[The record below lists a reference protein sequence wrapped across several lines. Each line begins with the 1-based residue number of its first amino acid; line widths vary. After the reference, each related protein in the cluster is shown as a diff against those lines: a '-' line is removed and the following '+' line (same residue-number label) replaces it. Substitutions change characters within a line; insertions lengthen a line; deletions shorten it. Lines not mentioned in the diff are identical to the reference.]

1 MAPPADAAK
10 YPADLGSETLTV
22 EGAAQPVA
30 VAAAGP
36 TGRLIVGGVGLVVLI
51 IVGLLIGA
59 PAILLVGCVVA
70 GFGITYLSGIALNL
84 EERIAFGAVLGA
96 MVVSTATF
104 VLSMVVRDVTLG
116 TVIAGLA
123 IAVGAGTGCAFAR
136 RDLLARDAA
145 DAAARWAAP
154 VRTAGHPWPVAAVF
168 LVCTVWTLH
177 FLQQAYVYKPE
188 GLWAGY
194 VNIWGDWAAH
204 LTFAGSFAYGHN
216 FPPQYPIDPGNHLGY
231 PFMVDFLAAN
241 LVPLGSSLTSA
252 LVLTSGLLGLA
263 FPVVMYLAAARF
275 AGGRAAAA
283 IAVFVFL
290 LSGGLGFYYLYG
302 DIAHSGIG
310 VLAHLPREYTL
321 NRDLNF
327 QWLNPVLAYLVP
339 QRSTLFGFS
348 LALIVLLLVW
358 LAVRERSGW
367 RAFLFAGMVAG
378 LMPAFHV
385 HAYGTVVVLAASWA
399 VFNWRREWAAF
410 FVPALVLAIP
420 VLAWMWPQA
429 NNSYC
434 TGGANLYGYCL
445 EAGWLSYTD
454 WQRDGVLFFP
464 VDFAWFWLKNTAL
477 LIPLLI
483 AAHFAHR
490 WFPTG
495 FGKWFAPMW
504 LWFLVPNLI
513 VLQPWDWDNTKFF
526 IFWALFG
533 SVMVGGLIAGII
545 QRWPGGA
552 VVGAAL
558 LIVLCLS
565 GATDLVRASDPTVS
579 SYQFTDTKGL
589 QLAAWVRQ
597 NTPPDAVFAVAD
609 EHNSPIPTLAGRR
622 VMSGFQGWL
631 WTYGLRDYQQ
641 KSTDEVAILRGAQ
654 NTPDLVDRYGVTY
667 VLIGPQELAQ
677 PRGASQGYW
686 QQHGKLVY
694 SNQEYSVYKV

>member
-1 MAPPADAAK
+1 M
-10 YPADLGSETLTV
+10 

-70 GFGITYLSGIALNL
+70 GFGMTYLSGIALNL

-96 MVVSTATF
+96 MAVSTATF

-302 DIAHSGIG
+302 DIAHSG
-310 VLAHLPREYTL
+310 
-321 NRDLNF
+321 
-327 QWLNPVLAYLVP
+327 
-339 QRSTLFGFS
+339 
-348 LALIVLLLVW
+348 
-358 LAVRERSGW
+358 
-367 RAFLFAGMVAG
+367 
-378 LMPAFHV
+378 
-385 HAYGTVVVLAASWA
+385 
-399 VFNWRREWAAF
+399 
-410 FVPALVLAIP
+410 
-420 VLAWMWPQA
+420 
-429 NNSYC
+429 
-434 TGGANLYGYCL
+434 
-445 EAGWLSYTD
+445 
-454 WQRDGVLFFP
+454 
-464 VDFAWFWLKNTAL
+464 
-477 LIPLLI
+477 
-483 AAHFAHR
+483 
-490 WFPTG
+490 
-495 FGKWFAPMW
+495 
-504 LWFLVPNLI
+504 
-513 VLQPWDWDNTKFF
+513 
-526 IFWALFG
+526 
-533 SVMVGGLIAGII
+533 
-545 QRWPGGA
+545 
-552 VVGAAL
+552 
-558 LIVLCLS
+558 
-565 GATDLVRASDPTVS
+565 
-579 SYQFTDTKGL
+579 
-589 QLAAWVRQ
+589 
-597 NTPPDAVFAVAD
+597 
-609 EHNSPIPTLAGRR
+609 
-622 VMSGFQGWL
+622 
-631 WTYGLRDYQQ
+631 
-641 KSTDEVAILRGAQ
+641 
-654 NTPDLVDRYGVTY
+654 
-667 VLIGPQELAQ
+667 
-677 PRGASQGYW
+677 
-686 QQHGKLVY
+686 
-694 SNQEYSVYKV
+694 